1 LSGSAPT
8 IIASL
13 DSSRAERRAERRGG
27 DAIYRGFV
35 PAKKTATKKTVRKTT
50 RKRRGPA
57 EPRGPEAHEAGV
69 PLDDP
74 TVAGLVDKVRAAR
87 GVPIGA
93 YRDPYGGSALL
104 LAALPIGSVEATPF
118 QRDLSRTHA
127 DRLATA
133 IGDSGAFLDPVIAIP
148 SKDGFLSPN
157 GRHRIA
163 AARQLGQ
170 RAITALLTADTALA
184 YRILALNTEKA
195 HNLRDRSLEVIRM
208 ARALAKEQPRSKEK
222 DHATSFESPTFLTL
236 GCAYDRRDRFAGS
249 SYNSMLR
256 RVDTFLDQTLPA
268 ALRQREQWAVRLL
281 DIDDR
286 VSAHVKALQ
295 EMGMKSPYLRQVVVA
310 RCNPVRWIPTK
321 KGAGPPMKL
330 AEALTRMTA
339 NVRKFD
345 PKKVR
350 PQDLAFAA
358 AVGGAEEGT

>member
-1 LSGSAPT
+1 M
-8 IIASL
+8 
-13 DSSRAERRAERRGG
+13 
-27 DAIYRGFV
+27 
-35 PAKKTATKKTVRKTT
+35 PAKKTTAKKTTAKTTRKTT

-57 EPRGPEAHEAGV
+57 EPRGPEPSESAIGPDDAQISQLVAHI
-69 PLDDP
+69 
-74 TVAGLVDKVRAAR
+74 RSSR
-87 GVPIGA
+87 GAVIGA
-93 YRDPYGGSALL
+93 YRDPYGGTPLVFAT
-104 LAALPIGSVEATPF
+104 LPVGAVEATAF

-127 DRLATA
+127 ERLATA
-133 IGDSGAFLDPVIAIP
+133 IGDTGAFLDPVIAIP
-148 SKDGFLSPN
+148 AKDGFLSPN

-170 RAITALLTADTALA
+170 RSITVLATADPALA

-208 ARALAKEQPRSKEK
+208 ARSLAKEQPRSKEK
-222 DHATSFESPTFLTL
+222 DHATSFESPAFLTL
-236 GCAYDRRDRFAGS
+236 GCAYEKRDRFSGS

-256 RVDTFLDQTLPA
+256 RVELFLDQTVPA

-295 EMGMKSPYLRQVVVA
+295 EMGMKSPYLRAVVVA

-321 KGAGPPMKL
+321 KGAGPPMSV
-330 AEALTRMTA
+330 AEALTRMTK
-339 NVRKFD
+339 NVRAFE

-358 AVGGAEEGT
+358 AVGGPEEGS

>member
-1 LSGSAPT
+1 M
-8 IIASL
+8 
-13 DSSRAERRAERRGG
+13 
-27 DAIYRGFV
+27 
-35 PAKKTATKKTVRKTT
+35 PAKKTAAKKTIRKTT

-57 EPRGPEAHEAGV
+57 EPRGPEAADAALE
-69 PLDDP
+69 LDEP
-74 TVAGLVDKVRAAR
+74 KVADLVEKVRKAR

-93 YRDPYGGSALL
+93 YRDPYAGSALL
-104 LAALPIGSVEATPF
+104 FAAIPIGTVEPTPF

-127 DRLATA
+127 ERLATA
-133 IGDSGAFLDPVIAIP
+133 IGDAGAFLDPVIAIP
-148 SKDGFLSPN
+148 ANGGFLSPN

-170 RAITALLTADTALA
+170 RAITVLLTSDSALA

-222 DHATSFESPTFLTL
+222 DHATAFESPAFLTL
-236 GCAYDRRDRFAGS
+236 GCAYDKRDRFSGS

-256 RVDTFLDQTLPA
+256 RVDVFLDQTVAA

-286 VSAHVKALQ
+286 VTAHIKTMQ
-295 EMGMKSPYLRQVVVA
+295 EMGMKSPYLRAVVVA
-310 RCNPVRWIPTK
+310 RCNPVRWIPSK

-330 AEALTRMTA
+330 AEALARMTA

-358 AVGGAEEGT
+358 AVGGGEEGSTG

>member
-1 LSGSAPT
+1 MPAKRTAPKKT
-8 IIASL
+8 A
-13 DSSRAERRAERRGG
+13 
-27 DAIYRGFV
+27 
-35 PAKKTATKKTVRKTT
+35 AKKTTRKTT

-57 EPRGPEAHEAGV
+57 EPRGPEPAQTAIAA
-69 PLDDP
+69 DDP
-74 TVAGLVDKVRAAR
+74 DIGELVGKIRASR
-87 GVPIGA
+87 GEVIGA
-93 YRDPYGGSALL
+93 YRDPYAGTPLVFAS
-104 LAALPIGSVEATPF
+104 LPIGSVEATPF

-127 DRLATA
+127 ERLATA
-133 IGDSGAFLDPVIAIP
+133 IGDTGAFLDPVIAIP
-148 SKDGFLSPN
+148 AKEGFLSPN

-170 RAITALLTADTALA
+170 RSITVLATGDPALA

-222 DHATSFESPTFLTL
+222 DHATSFESPAFLTL
-236 GCAYDRRDRFAGS
+236 GCAYDKRDRFSGS

-256 RVDTFLDQTLPA
+256 RVEVFLDQTLPV

-286 VSAHVKALQ
+286 VTAHVKALQ
-295 EMGMKSPYLRQVVVA
+295 EMGMKSPYLRAVVVA
-310 RCNPVRWIPTK
+310 RCNPVRWIPSK
-321 KGAGPPMKL
+321 KGEGPPMSV
-330 AEALTRMTA
+330 AEALTRMTK
-339 NVRKFD
+339 NVRAFE

-358 AVGGAEEGT
+358 AVGGGGEET